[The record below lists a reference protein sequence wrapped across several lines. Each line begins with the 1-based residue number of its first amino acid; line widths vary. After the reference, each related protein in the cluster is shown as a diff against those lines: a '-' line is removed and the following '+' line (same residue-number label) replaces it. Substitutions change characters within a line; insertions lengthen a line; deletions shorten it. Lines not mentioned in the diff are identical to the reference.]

1 MYKQIVF
8 LKSVFNKS
16 GMPKATLPE
25 IALCGRS
32 NVGKSSFINSLFNRK
47 NIAKTSSTPG
57 KTRSINFYLVD
68 KLFYIVDLP
77 GFGFAKVSK
86 EEKTKWNKLVDD
98 YFLGGRNI
106 RLAFHFIDSRHEPTV
121 TDIRLNKYLKEL
133 AIPTIVILNKI
144 DKLKHSE
151 LTLLKKKI
159 TGFFPELILDEN
171 LLFYSS
177 IKGTGKIAVQNKLK
191 AIFERMFLPN

>member
-8 LKSVFNKS
+8 LKSVFNKC
-16 GMPKATLPE
+16 GMPKAILPE

-86 EEKTKWNKLVDD
+86 EEKTRWNKLVDD

>member
-1 MYKQIVF
+1 
-8 LKSVFNKS
+8 
-16 GMPKATLPE
+16 MPKAILPE

-86 EEKTKWNKLVDD
+86 EEKTRWNKLVDD

-106 RLAFHFIDSRHEPTV
+106 RLAFHFIDSRHEPTL

-159 TGFFPELILDEN
+159 TGFFPELILGEN